1 MKTKDIL
8 YRAAL
13 LIATVIWGSAFVVMK
28 NTVDDVPTAWL
39 LVARFWGAT
48 VVLSCV
54 FFKKLKKINFDYIK
68 KGAVVGL
75 MLFLAY
81 YVQTVGL
88 IYTTPG
94 KNAFLTAVYCVL
106 VPFFGWAV
114 TKDRPDRNNIIA
126 AFACIIGIGFVS
138 LTEQLTMGIGDLLTL
153 LCGVFYA
160 VHILF
165 LGSFTKERD
174 PILLT
179 IIQFFF
185 VGCFSFVTALATEA
199 PPAMPLPAS
208 TWLGLGYLCVF
219 STAIALLL
227 QTVGQK
233 GTPAAAASIL
243 LSLEAVFG
251 VLFSVIF
258 YHEPVTARMYIGFA
272 LIFAAVLISELKPLK
287 KKSAA

>member
-1 MKTKDIL
+1 MKTKDVL

-13 LIATVIWGSAFVVMK
+13 LIATIIWGSAFVVMK

-39 LVARFWGAT
+39 LVCRFWGAT

-54 FFKKLKKINFDYIK
+54 FFKKLKKLNLDYVK
-68 KGAVVGL
+68 KGAIVGL
-75 MLFLAY
+75 LLFLAY

-94 KNAFLTAVYCVL
+94 KNAFLTGVYCVL
-106 VPFFGWAV
+106 VPFFAWGV
-114 TKDRPDRNNIIA
+114 TKQRPDINNIIA
-126 AFACIIGIGFVS
+126 AFGCLVGIGLVS
-138 LTEQLTMGIGDLLTL
+138 LTEQLTIGIGDLLTL

-165 LGSFTKERD
+165 LGSFTKQRD

-179 IIQFFF
+179 IVQFFF
-185 VGCFSFVTALATEA
+185 VGLFSFVTALFTESL
-199 PPAMPLPAS
+199 PAMPLPTS
-208 TWLGLGYLCVF
+208 TLLGLGYLCVF

-233 GTPAAAASIL
+233 GTPASAASIL

-251 VLFSVIF
+251 VIFSVIF
-258 YHEPVTARMYIGFA
+258 YHEPVTARMCVGFG
-272 LIFAAVLISELKPLK
+272 LIFAAVLISELKPMK
-287 KKSAA
+287 KAV